1 MWIVRLALRNPYSIA
16 VLAFVLLILGALSI
30 STMLVD
36 IFPIIDIPV
45 VGIVWNYPGLTA
57 EEVERRVTTINERAF
72 STTVQGISRLE
83 SQSIPGISN
92 IRAYFQPGTDIGSA
106 VAQISAVCQTLLRV
120 MPPGI
125 TPPAILPFNAAN
137 VPVAQLTISSETLT
151 EQALFDYALNFIR
164 IRLFVIPGLAT
175 PAPYGGASRQINVDV
190 NPGLA
195 SARGISPQ
203 DISNVL
209 QSSNLILPAGT
220 ARLGKLEYSI
230 LTNSSPQEVEEFKSF
245 PVKVVNGREV
255 SLGEVANVEDGHVD
269 QTNVSRIN
277 GKRAVYLNI
286 LKKSDASTIRVVDAV
301 REAVPSILK
310 TAPQGMNLKVDFDQS
325 KFVRGAVENVITEA
339 VIAALLVS
347 TMILLFLGSWRS
359 VIIVCTS
366 IPLSILASLI
376 GLKLT
381 GNSINIMTLG
391 GLALSIGML
400 VDDATVEIENINR
413 NRELTSNVT
422 VAILRGASQIA
433 LPAVVTTLAICIVFF
448 PIVLLTGPARFLF
461 TPLAQ
466 SVVFAMIVSYL
477 LSRTLVPVL
486 SRALLRN
493 PPHEEA
499 AHGFN
504 AKRERLLESLKQS
517 YGRLLS
523 LLLLHPRITLGTSA
537 AIFIVSM
544 GLPFFVIGTDFFP
557 TTDVGI
563 LKLHFRAPSGSR
575 IEETEKIIA
584 QAEERIRKII
594 PASELDTINS
604 NIGVPTFY
612 NLTFVPSDNAASMDT
627 EMLIALKPGH
637 RPSELYRSR
646 IREDFADAFPGSTL
660 YFQSADIVSQVLNF
674 GLSAPI
680 DVQIESRNSDLAN
693 TYAKQLR
700 DKIRLIPGAKDV
712 VIKQI
717 LDYPSL
723 KIDVNRNRAA
733 RLGLTERDAS
743 NSLLVALSSSSL
755 VAPSYYLNPE
765 NGVNYTVAVKVPIP
779 QITSLEELMLM
790 PVTSPSTSQQL
801 AGAAAPP
808 TLVYPRPPAQTLGN
822 LATVSSINTINQIN
836 HRNVQR
842 ILDVT
847 ANVEGMPLGSVVA
860 DIRKAI
866 RSLGALPKDINIYLR
881 GQNEV
886 MEESFTKLGLG
897 MILAIALVYLLM
909 VTLFQSWLDP
919 LIIIMSV
926 PGSMLGILWI
936 LALTGTSINV
946 ESLMGAIMAVGIAVS
961 NSNLL
966 VNFAN
971 DYRVEQ
977 TASPGDAALE
987 AGKVRLRPVLMTA
1000 LAMILGMLPM
1010 ALGLSESGAQNAPL
1024 GVAVIG
1030 GLLVSTLA
1038 TLFIVPVVY
1047 ALLRKEMPTKH
1058 EIRKLYLKEAS
1069 LFDEEERA
1077 RHGAAHS

>member
-1 MWIVRLALRNPYSIA
+1 M
-16 VLAFVLLILGALSI
+16 
-30 STMLVD
+30 
-36 IFPIIDIPV
+36 
-45 VGIVWNYPGLTA
+45 
-57 EEVERRVTTINERAF
+57 
-72 STTVQGISRLE
+72 
-83 SQSIPGISN
+83 
-92 IRAYFQPGTDIGSA
+92 
-106 VAQISAVCQTLLRV
+106 
-120 MPPGI
+120 
-125 TPPAILPFNAAN
+125 
-137 VPVAQLTISSETLT
+137 
-151 EQALFDYALNFIR
+151 
-164 IRLFVIPGLAT
+164 
-175 PAPYGGASRQINVDV
+175 
-190 NPGLA
+190 
-195 SARGISPQ
+195 
-203 DISNVL
+203 
-209 QSSNLILPAGT
+209 
-220 ARLGKLEYSI
+220 
-230 LTNSSPQEVEEFKSF
+230 
-245 PVKVVNGREV
+245 KVVNGREV

-557 TTDVGI
+557 ATDVGI
-563 LKLHFRAPSGSR
+563 LKLHFRAPSGTR
-575 IEETEKIIA
+575 IEESERIIA
-584 QAEERIRKII
+584 KAEERIRKII
-594 PASELDTINS
+594 PAAELDTINS
-604 NIGVPTFY
+604 NIGVPTYY
-612 NLTFVPSDNAASMDT
+612 NITFVPSDNAASMDT
-627 EMLIALKPGH
+627 EILIALKPGH
-637 RPSELYRSR
+637 KPSALYRSR
-646 IREDFADAFPGSTL
+646 IREDFADAFLGSTL

-674 GLSAPI
+674 GLSAPV

-693 TYAKQLR
+693 TYAKQLQ
-700 DKIRLIPGAKDV
+700 DKMRLIPGAKDV

-723 KIDVNRNRAA
+723 KIDVDRSRAA
-733 RLGLTERDAS
+733 QLGLSERDAS
-743 NSLLVALSSSSL
+743 SSLLVALSSSSL

-765 NGVNYTVAVKVPIP
+765 NGVNYPVAVKVPIP
-779 QITSLEELMLM
+779 KITSLDDLMQM
-790 PVTSPSTSQQL
+790 PVTPPFTQLPQQAGTVEASTM
-801 AGAAAPP
+801 
-808 TLVYPRPPAQTLGN
+808 TYPRPPAQPLGN
-822 LATVSSINTINQIN
+822 LATVHSVNTINQIN
-836 HRNVQR
+836 HQNVQR

-860 DIRKAI
+860 DIRSAI
-866 RSLGALPKDINIYLR
+866 RSLGKLPKEININLR

-897 MILAIALVYLLM
+897 MILAVALVYLLM

-919 LIIIMSV
+919 LVIMVSV

-971 DYRVEQ
+971 DYRVEKA
-977 TASPGDAALE
+977 TTPDEAALE
-987 AGKVRLRPVLMTA
+987 AGKVRLRPVIMTA

-1010 ALGLSESGAQNAPL
+1010 ALGLSEAGAQNAPL
-1024 GVAVIG
+1024 GIAVIG
-1030 GLLVSTLA
+1030 GLIVSTLA
-1038 TLFIVPVVY
+1038 TLFIVPVIY
-1047 ALLRKEMPTKH
+1047 ALLRTGMPTKH
-1058 EIRKLYLKEAS
+1058 EIRELYLHEQS

-1077 RHGAAHS
+1077 RHAATSH